1 VNDKAH
7 AAQAHGPAL
16 PRHACLP
23 INRCN
28 LPARIL
34 GSLTFQRHPSGLRID
49 GVAELHRDLFA
60 ALDPIAEAAA
70 RARRFMD
77 YMTVHFRLEH
87 LDEAGLD
94 PAAPRHRGRANYLRL
109 LRGWAFDADSREGA
123 VLKGWV
129 ESRFGLLPR
138 FHREP
143 LRDLAGAGYRAYL
156 EDRAAGLYG
165 TNALES
171 QIDLLYTY
179 CQYEL
184 ARGLRGS
191 AHLLLYRGANRL
203 AEHESLS
210 PAGTQAPVLLLNSL
224 NSFSSSRER
233 ADEFGDRIAAVRV
246 PLAKVFYRT
255 GLLPGL
261 LSGEDEY
268 IVIGGLYQAESLAM

>member
-1 VNDKAH
+1 MNDKAT
-7 AAQAHGPAL
+7 AAEGGPNL
-16 PRHACLP
+16 SRQVCLP

-34 GSLTFQRHPSGLRID
+34 GSLTFQRHPSPLALD
-49 GVAELHRDLFA
+49 GVTELHRELFP
-60 ALDPIAEAAA
+60 ALDAIADPNL
-70 RARRFMD
+70 RARHFQD
-77 YMTVHFRLEH
+77 YMTVHFRLQH

-143 LRDLAGAGYRAYL
+143 LRDFSGRGYRTYL
-156 EDRAAGLYG
+156 EERAAGLYA
-165 TNALES
+165 TNALEA

-184 ARGLRGS
+184 GRSLPGSTHVRLFRGT
-191 AHLLLYRGANRL
+191 NRL
-203 AEHESLS
+203 SQHEVLS
-210 PAGTQAPVLLLNSL
+210 PADDPAPVLLLNSL
-224 NSFSSSRER
+224 NSFSASRER
-233 ADEFGDRIAAVRV
+233 AGEFGDHVAAVAV
-246 PLAKVFYRT
+246 PLPKVLFYPR
-255 GLLPGL
+255 LLPGV

-268 IVIGGLYQAESLAM
+268 IVIGGLYQLESVSV